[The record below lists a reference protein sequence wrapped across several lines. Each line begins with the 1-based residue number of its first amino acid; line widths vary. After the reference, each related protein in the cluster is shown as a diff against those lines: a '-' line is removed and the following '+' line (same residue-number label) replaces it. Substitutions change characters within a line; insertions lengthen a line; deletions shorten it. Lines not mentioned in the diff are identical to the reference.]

1 LRSFG
6 LLYASLSTT
15 QQRQVDDT
23 FFNIMS
29 YHNATTKNQVE
40 NVMTELQLDLHADTA
55 NSYRRAFVTGTT
67 VFVSPFGF
75 DLFPGTA
82 SGLPKR
88 TVASAAGTDIV
99 LLRPGSYP
107 ESLTISQPVTL
118 RATREGPATIGK

>member
-1 LRSFG
+1 
-6 LLYASLSTT
+6 
-15 QQRQVDDT
+15 
-23 FFNIMS
+23 MS

-88 TVASAAGTDIV
+88 TVASAVSVASAAGTDIV